1 MTVSISA
8 RLRSPRNRHPVRKC
22 ISRIA
27 VTLTAAALTAAAPV
41 LADEA
46 PPKSADMSRGWEFTE
61 QGGADLFS
69 NVCAACHQPD
79 ARGAVGAA
87 AYPPLAADTKL
98 ASTDFMLAVLLGG
111 LRGMPPVGSMMSDGQ
126 VADVINYM
134 RTHFGNNYAR
144 AISAADVSAARRR
157 SKSDP

>member
-22 ISRIA
+22 IARIA
-27 VTLTAAALTAAAPV
+27 VTLTTAALAAAAPV

-46 PPKSADMSRGWEFTE
+46 PPKSAAMSRGWEFTE

-134 RTHFGNNYAR
+134 RTHFGNNYAG

-157 SKSDP
+157 TKSDP

>member
-1 MTVSISA
+1 MTDTNNA
-8 RLRSPRNRHPVRKC
+8 RSRSRRNRHPVRKC
-22 ISRIA
+22 IARIA
-27 VTLTAAALTAAAPV
+27 VALTAAAPV

-46 PPKSADMSRGWEFTE
+46 PTKSAAMSRGWEFTE

-98 ASTDFMLAVLLGG
+98 ASTDFMLTVLLGG

-126 VADVINYM
+126 VADVINYV
-134 RTHFGNNYAR
+134 RTHFGNNYAG
-144 AISAADVSAARRR
+144 AISAADVSTARRR
-157 SKSDP
+157 TKSDP